1 MPGIVVSID
10 GKSTGFEKELA
21 RAEALATGM
30 AKSTAAQ
37 VQSIGIASQVQ
48 LQKQMTMLDQLKA
61 KVAQLR
67 GGPMMSAADSA
78 KQQERIRQTE
88 VEEAT
93 RRNRARKLIRER
105 EETRTEQ
112 EIADAV
118 ENARRNIQARK
129 LRRERAERRANAPL
143 QGPDLDGSARQAASE
158 AARVA
163 AVEAASRSNRAR
175 AIRRERAEESRERRI
190 EEYRQRKAAI
200 FQDAQGGSNSTEHF
214 QQLRLQR
221 RIAQARAAAADRQ
234 AANFIGPVAT
244 IQQMDQL
251 MANGGR
257 RVANTFWGRF
267 SENLQGHGSGGMQ
280 QLIHVG
286 RATVDSLASGMSP
299 WRVMMQQGPQAFQA
313 FASMGGQAA
322 LRFVAAFGAAVA
334 SIGAIIA
341 APFIYFSRVDGLAE
355 RLAPHKLI
363 DFSREYIPL
372 VNRTAEGLYRMAKA
386 AQRVNEEY
394 NGATASAARFQK
406 QLDDQFE
413 VQKQLDALS
422 KEREIRAAQGDS
434 ARLAEIEKRYGQLDI
449 KRNQEKMEADKQA
462 KIKEVEGLQKELA
475 DLEERKKAITVGDES
490 KHKSVLETMRARA
503 EDAKKLLDEENKRQ
517 VDEQSQTI
525 FGKGISKAGKWFTNM
540 YQSGGLGQ
548 AMIPT
553 PGNLVGGLKKGSEL
567 GSTVDQAKQK
577 DLELARAQVI
587 QYKKLLDAENARNKA
602 IEERNRLQGDSEK
615 NSARL
620 AQLKKEIADAD
631 AQSARATTNME
642 KIEAA
647 KNQNRTDAFAN
658 GAGGAASASITER
671 ERIGARSGS
680 GVTVSLLEVS
690 KKHLAESQ
698 KHTTNLADIARAL
711 AEGGY

>member
-21 RAEALATGM
+21 KAEALARGM

-143 QGPDLDGSARQAASE
+143 QGPDLDGALRQ
-158 AARVA
+158 VA
-163 AVEAASRSNRAR
+163 AA
-175 AIRRERAEESRERRI
+175 ESRERRI

-267 SENLQGHGSGGMQ
+267 RENLQGHGSGGMQ

-286 RATVDSLASGMSP
+286 RATVDSLASGTGP

-475 DLEERKKAITVGDES
+475 DLEERKKAITFGDEG
-490 KHKSVLETMRARA
+490 KHNKVLETMRDRA
-503 EDAKKLLDEENKRQ
+503 ADAKKLLDAENQRQ

-587 QYKKLLDAENARNKA
+587 QYQKLLDAENARNKA

-631 AQSARATTNME
+631 AQSARATSNME

-647 KNQNRTDAFAN
+647 KNQNRTNAFAA

-671 ERIGARSGS
+671 ERVGARSGS